1 MRNYLPIL
9 FMGLLIIGGQSHCH
23 RTKPMERNWQLV
35 SSGFHFPEGP
45 AWDGK
50 GILYISNCYSDWLA
64 KWQHGQLDT
73 LALAS
78 DSTFKRTNGLA
89 VAPDGDIIACDFGS
103 GSIVKI
109 SPSGKCR
116 ILISGYQNQP
126 FHRPNDLIFDDH
138 GDLYFTDP
146 NSYGP
151 DRLDGRVFFFRMTD
165 GSLQLAA
172 DSLAFPNG
180 LAISPLDGKLYV
192 CESAKSQISRFQRS
206 ADGLLTNKETFIE
219 LPGGDPDG
227 IEFDRA
233 GNLYVAHFGG
243 GAVCVISPS
252 GAILDRI
259 ATPGI
264 KPTNL
269 EFGGKDLKTLYLTEV
284 ETNSLYQLQMLYPG
298 FKILDQRI
306 K

>member
-1 MRNYLPIL
+1 MLIKL
-9 FMGLLIIGGQSHCH
+9 AKLSVLIILIVNSFGCH
-23 RTKPMERNWQLV
+23 RTSSVEDSWSLV
-35 SSGFHFPEGP
+35 SSGFNFPEGP
-45 AWDGK
+45 AWDAK
-50 GILYISNCYSDWLA
+50 GILYVSNCYGDWLA

-78 DSTFKRTNGLA
+78 DSTFRRTNGLA
-89 VAPDGDIIACDFGS
+89 VATDGDIIACDFGS
-103 GSIVKI
+103 GSIVKL
-109 SPSGKCR
+109 SPSGKSR
-116 ILISGYQNQP
+116 VLISGYQGQP
-126 FHRPNDLIFDDH
+126 FHRPNDLILDEN

-146 NSYGP
+146 NKYGI
-151 DRLDGRVFFFRMTD
+151 DQLDGRLFFFRMTD
-165 GSLQLAA
+165 GALILAA

-192 CESAKSQISRFQRS
+192 CESAKHRISRFQR
-206 ADGLLTNKETFIE
+206 LTNGTLTDKETFVD

-243 GAVCVISPS
+243 GAVYVISPD
-252 GAILDRI
+252 GAMVRRI

-269 EFGGKDLKTLYLTEV
+269 EFGSDDLKTLFLTEV
-284 ETNSLYQLQMLYPG
+284 ETNSVYRLRMSHPG
-298 FKILDQRI
+298 FKSLNR
-306 K
+306 